1 MVVEE
6 GVDLGEGAKLN
17 GAGEMRKGG
26 GKSLGIYV
34 GAVRLHGVHGEKC
47 EGGVGYRVRHARATP
62 LGQPQ
67 QRENCVEVGDLCIL
81 SHAEPM
87 AERDEG
93 GAKCIGDRERQ
104 WTSLAEEGGDEAGD
118 GHAVLPDGD
127 SGLVMAMEWRVIQSP
142 IVRVSVQANVA

>member
-1 MVVEE
+1 M
-6 GVDLGEGAKLN
+6 DLGEGTKLD
-17 GAGEMRKGG
+17 GTGEMRQGSG
-26 GKSLGIYV
+26 ESLRVYV
-34 GAVRLHGVHGEKC
+34 GAVRLHGVHGEIC
-47 EGGVGYRVRHARATP
+47 EGGVGHRVRRACATP

-67 QRENCVEVGDLCIL
+67 QGENCVEVGDLRIL
-81 SHAEPM
+81 LNAEPM

-93 GAKCIGDRERQ
+93 GAKCIGDGERQ

-127 SGLVMAMEWRVIQSP
+127 SGLVMAMEWRIIQSP